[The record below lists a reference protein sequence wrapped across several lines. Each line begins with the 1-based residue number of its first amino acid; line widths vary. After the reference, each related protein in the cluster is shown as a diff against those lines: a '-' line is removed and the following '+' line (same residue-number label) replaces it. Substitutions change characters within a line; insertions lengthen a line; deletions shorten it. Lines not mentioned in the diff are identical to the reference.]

1 MIEFLTAKLAMLEAV
16 KGNSPNSKVKA
27 KLTSRK
33 QASLHKESNNFK
45 RSTSAQALV
54 TQSHSKPTHLCFMCS
69 QPHALSTSFKVKFS
83 YEFLKLGPAQRLAA
97 LIAQPE
103 KICFKCLQSR
113 SSGSHPVTFRKCMEK
128 CDLPSCGKPHHR
140 LLHTI

>member
-1 MIEFLTAKLAMLEAV
+1 MVEFLTAKLAMLEAV

-27 KLTSRK
+27 KPTSRK

-69 QPHALSTSFKVKFS
+69 QPHALSTCP
-83 YEFLKLGPAQRLAA
+83 EFLKLGPAQRLAA